1 MWYETCHGKQYS
13 MIHHL
18 STTKLQINQSCLL
31 ATVSEINGKCW
42 LCQEI
47 KDDGILPE
55 TCHDHNNHAAAAISL
70 TRSEWGMAEVRLN
83 KDVFSYQ
90 EAALNMSVYCLYIPV
105 VSFDIYVC
113 LPFTT
118 MKFNFK
124 MFADIDHV

>member
-1 MWYETCHGKQYS
+1 
-13 MIHHL
+13 
-18 STTKLQINQSCLL
+18 
-31 ATVSEINGKCW
+31 
-42 LCQEI
+42 
-47 KDDGILPE
+47 
-55 TCHDHNNHAAAAISL
+55 
-70 TRSEWGMAEVRLN
+70 MAEVRLN